1 MLNSL
6 EPIKIK
12 GNETGTRYAV
22 KTVNGVGNKQFASGQ
37 RIRAEQDYISTYWFY
52 IETSLQSG

>member
-37 RIRAEQDYISTYWFY
+37 RIRAEQDYSPSPHIGS
-52 IETSLQSG
+52 I